1 MTLPSPSSPS
11 PHSEWYVLSIYET
24 MDALDSSRQG
34 LSETEASQRLAQV
47 GPNELLQ
54 VKGTTVWTLLVSQ
67 FKNLLIIVLLIA
79 VGLSLILGHT
89 SEAIAIAVIVL
100 LAVLLGFV
108 QEYRAERS
116 LEALRQIAAPK
127 ATVLRD
133 GKELDIPSRQLVPGD
148 VIVLQTGDKIPADA
162 RLFEAVNLQVVESVL
177 TGESMPVQ
185 KQTAPLSQEA
195 GRILALGD
203 RTNMVYSGT
212 VVTYGRGRAL
222 VTTTGMRT
230 EFGKIAEMLEAVENS
245 KTPLQANLDKVG
257 QNLARGAFVI
267 ILLIVALGL
276 WRGQPLVELIIFA
289 IALAVAVVPEALPA
303 VVTISLAIGV
313 QRMVRRNALI
323 RRLPA
328 VETLGSVSV
337 ICSDKTGTLTQDEM
351 TVRKIFVSGAM
362 LDVSGVGYDPKGEIL
377 REGESIADDGAVN
390 ALLHAA
396 VLASD
401 EAVKLDSDGSRPSRV
416 KGDPTEAALI
426 VAAAKVG
433 LHKPT
438 LDEQYPRI
446 HEIPFT
452 SESKRMTTVHESE
465 DGSVAYAK
473 GAPEVILDSCADH
486 LTLGGIEVLEEPERE
501 EILATAQAMADQA
514 LRVLAIA
521 RKPGTELHCA
531 EEGMTFLGLVG
542 MSDPPRPEVKA
553 AIATCRRAGI
563 RPIMI
568 TGDHPLTAQA
578 VGREL
583 ELLSGG
589 HVVTGAELEQMSE
602 AELDRRVDK
611 IDVYARVSPA
621 HKLRIV
627 TALQKRGQVVAM
639 TGDGVNDAPALKK
652 ADVGI
657 AMGVAGTDVTREA
670 AEMTLTD
677 DNFASIVAAVEEG
690 RGIFD
695 NIKKYLMFLLS
706 SNLGEIG
713 LMAITAL
720 AGLPSPLSA
729 LQILYVN
736 LATDGLPA
744 IALAADPPDDDLMS
758 RPPRNTETGIFT
770 RPVVTMMSISGLWS
784 TMVNV
789 GLFWWSLQHG
799 RSLSEAMTMVFVALV
814 LIQFFNAYCFRS
826 DRRSAFVHPFA
837 NHWLNWAILGE
848 VILLCVILLVPFLR
862 TLFGMNVLSGMDW
875 LLAIVAAASV
885 VPVLEMAKWVVRRR
899 R

>member
-1 MTLPSPSSPS
+1 MTNPFLTSPP
-11 PHSEWYVLSIYET
+11 PQNEWYALSIHEV
-24 MDALDSSRQG
+24 MDAFQSSKQG
-34 LSETEASQRLAQV
+34 LTDTEANQRLAEV

-54 VKGTTVWTLLVSQ
+54 AQGTTVWTLLASQ

-79 VGLSLILGHT
+79 VGLSLILGHM

-116 LEALRQIAAPK
+116 LEALRQIAAPQ
-127 ATVLRD
+127 ATVLRN
-133 GKELDIPSRQLVPGD
+133 GQELDIPARQLVPGD
-148 VIVLQTGDKIPADA
+148 VIILQTGDKIPADA

-185 KQTAPLSQEA
+185 KQTAALSAQA
-195 GRILALGD
+195 GATLALGD

-212 VVTYGRGRAL
+212 VVTYGRGQAL
-222 VTTTGMRT
+222 VTTTGMHT
-230 EFGKIAEMLEAVENS
+230 EFGKIAEMLEAVENN

-377 REGESIADDGAVN
+377 CEGESIENDGPVN

-401 EAVKLDSDGSRPSRV
+401 EAVDLGSTGSRPSRI

-446 HEIPFT
+446 HEIPFS
-452 SESKRMTTVHESE
+452 SESKRMTTIHESE
-465 DGSVAYAK
+465 DGSIAYAK
-473 GAPEVILDSCADH
+473 GAPEVILNSCAQH
-486 LTLGGIEVLEEPERE
+486 LTLSGIEVLEEPERE

-514 LRVLAIA
+514 LRVLAVA
-521 RKPGTELHCA
+521 RKPGSELHRA

-553 AIATCRRAGI
+553 AIATCRQAGI

-583 ELLSGG
+583 GLLSGG

-602 AELDRRVDK
+602 AELDRRVDT

-627 TALQKRGQVVAM
+627 TALQKRRQVVAM

-652 ADVGI
+652 ADIGI

-670 AEMTLTD
+670 ADMTLTD

-713 LMAITAL
+713 LMAISAL
-720 AGLPSPLSA
+720 AGLPTPLSA

-744 IALAADPPDDDLMS
+744 IALAADPPDGDLML
-758 RPPRNTETGIFT
+758 RPPRNTETGVFT
-770 RPVVTMMSISGLWS
+770 RPVVTLMSISGLWS
-784 TMVNV
+784 TLVNLS
-789 GLFWWSLQHG
+789 LFWWALQQG
-799 RSLSEAMTMVFVALV
+799 RTQPEAMTMVFVSLV

-826 DRRSAFVHPFA
+826 DRHSAFVHTFA

-848 VILLCVILLVPFLR
+848 ILLLGTILLVPFLR

-875 LLAIVAAASV
+875 LLAILAALSV
-885 VPVLEMAKWVVRRR
+885 IPVLELAKWVVRQS
-899 R
+899 